1 MNGPLPFSFIG
12 NLRNAIVWRGVFARQ
27 MYKPKGENM
36 HRKITT
42 AFAFA
47 TIVTC
52 GAFAATT
59 AKPPHTKITM
69 AQARATALKTAP
81 GTVKSEE
88 LENEKGKWIYSFD
101 IATSKSGVTE
111 VNVDA
116 MNGKVADVQHEN
128 AAKEAAEKKAEAK
141 EKVKN

>member
-1 MNGPLPFSFIG
+1 MNGALPFSFIR
-12 NLRNAIVWRGVFARQ
+12 NLRNDIASHGVFGRQ
-27 MYKPKGENM
+27 LYKPKGDNM

-69 AQARATALKTAP
+69 AQARATALKTAH
-81 GTVKSEE
+81 GTVTSEE

-101 IATSKSGVTE
+101 IATSKTDVTE

-116 MNGKVADVQHEN
+116 MNGKVVDVQHEN
-128 AAKEAAEKKAEAK
+128 AAKEAAEKKLEAK
-141 EKVKN
+141 EKAKH